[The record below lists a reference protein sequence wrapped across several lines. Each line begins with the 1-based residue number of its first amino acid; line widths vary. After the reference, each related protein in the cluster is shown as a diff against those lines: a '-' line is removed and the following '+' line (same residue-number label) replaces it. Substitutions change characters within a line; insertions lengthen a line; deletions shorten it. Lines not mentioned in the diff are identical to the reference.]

1 MRCRASFAATTPDAV
16 HDPRPLAIALM
27 GPTASGKT
35 ALAVQWARQMDTEV
49 ISVDSALVYRGL
61 DIGAAKPDR
70 ATRALAPHHLVDV
83 RDPHEVFS
91 AADFA
96 REALPPMQAL
106 AARGRVPLLV
116 GGTGLYFSAL
126 LSGLS
131 DMPPADPALR
141 AVLAAE
147 AAERGWP
154 ALHAELA
161 AVDPDA
167 GRRIKPQDTQRI
179 TRALEVFRGTGRAIS
194 QWQREGL
201 RQPFPFR
208 VLQLVLAPADRTV
221 LHERIVQRFD
231 QMLADGFLDE
241 MRRLRADPRLEPDL
255 PSMRAVGYR
264 QAWQHLDGDTDAATF
279 RAQAIAATRQL
290 AKRQFTWLRAQR
302 QARWFD
308 PGQDQAE
315 LAHTLRLFVTRR

>member
-1 MRCRASFAATTPDAV
+1 MRDE
-16 HDPRPLAIALM
+16 RPLAIALM

-35 ALAVQWARQMDTEV
+35 ALAVEWARQLGTEV

-61 DIGAAKPDR
+61 DIGAAKPDA

-106 AARGRVPLLV
+106 AARGKVPLLV
-116 GGTGLYFSAL
+116 GGTGLYFTAL
-126 LSGLS
+126 LRGLS
-131 DMPPADPALR
+131 DLPEADPALR
-141 AVLAAE
+141 AVIAAQ

-161 AVDPDA
+161 NVDPAA
-167 GRRIKPQDTQRI
+167 GLRIKPQDQQRI
-179 TRALEVFRGTGRAIS
+179 TRALEVFRATGRPIS
-194 QWQREGL
+194 QWQQAAER
-201 RQPFPFR
+201 RTFPFR
-208 VLQLVLAPADRTV
+208 VLRLVLAPADRAV
-221 LHERIVQRFD
+221 LHARIALRFD

-241 MRRLRADPRLEPDL
+241 MHRLRADPRLHPDL

-264 QAWQHLDGDTDAATF
+264 QAWQHLDGDADADTF
-279 RAQAIAATRQL
+279 RAQSIAATRQL
-290 AKRQFTWLRAQR
+290 AKRQITWLRAQAD
-302 QARWFD
+302 ARWFD
-308 PGQDQAE
+308 PASDRAGLAQA
-315 LAHTLRLFVTRR
+315 LRMFVTCR

>member
-1 MRCRASFAATTPDAV
+1 MRDE
-16 HDPRPLAIALM
+16 RPLAIALM

-35 ALAVQWARQMDTEV
+35 ALAVEWAQQLGTEV

-61 DIGAAKPDR
+61 DIGAAKPDA

-106 AARGRVPLLV
+106 AARSKVPLLV
-116 GGTGLYFSAL
+116 GGTGLYFTAL
-126 LSGLS
+126 LRGLS
-131 DMPPADPALR
+131 DLPEADPALR
-141 AVLAAE
+141 AVIAAQ

-161 AVDPDA
+161 NVDPAA
-167 GRRIKPQDTQRI
+167 GLRIKPQDQQRI
-179 TRALEVFRGTGRAIS
+179 TRALEVFRATGRPIS
-194 QWQREGL
+194 QWQQAAER
-201 RQPFPFR
+201 RTFPFR
-208 VLQLVLAPADRTV
+208 VLRLVLAPADRAV
-221 LHERIVQRFD
+221 LHARIALRFD

-241 MRRLRADPRLEPDL
+241 MHRLRADPRLHPDL

-264 QAWQHLDGDTDAATF
+264 QAWQHLDGDADADTF
-279 RAQAIAATRQL
+279 RAQSIAATRQL
-290 AKRQFTWLRAQR
+290 AKRQITWLRAQAD
-302 QARWFD
+302 ARWFD
-308 PGQDQAE
+308 PASDRAGLAQA
-315 LAHTLRLFVTRR
+315 LRMFVTCR